1 MTETSRRKAIGLL
14 LLVGILGGVVGSGI
28 TTLAMTRGTGPRGH
42 DHGSDWYVVLLQ
54 RELDLSGPQ
63 RDSVQA
69 VLDRYAAPMDGIWT
83 DMESRIDSLRL
94 AIRGE
99 IAAQLSADQRS
110 RYTEVTTRL
119 DAERRS
125 HRKR

>member
-42 DHGSDWYVVLLQ
+42 DRGSDWYVVLLQ